1 MKKIAHLI
9 IATVVGM
16 LALCSCGGGSKGPSA
31 LEAQSE
37 RIAGDL
43 EALSQESPMFLA
55 GTSAEYAAPNLNVS
69 IEFADTTVNVNSY
82 TEALVQYV
90 LAQYLKNHTGANLDA
105 VINTL
110 SAEKGSLNLRLSDTH
125 GNSREY
131 GVNAGRLKQLVKL
144 KPMELSFNDVR
155 TNVSDI
161 MAAKC
166 PAYITAHNAAD
177 CEFEIK
183 GGFAQYTL
191 AFERASAYNSLNQGS
206 LTGRYLKVIKPEYE
220 AFGACRPMIEELLRS
235 LSIDGYRFIYTDKK
249 GTKTI
254 SAGMPWRLINE

>member
-110 SAEKGSLNLRLSDTH
+110 SAER
-125 GNSREY
+125 
-131 GVNAGRLKQLVKL
+131 
-144 KPMELSFNDVR
+144 VR
-155 TNVSDI
+155 
-161 MAAKC
+161 
-166 PAYITAHNAAD
+166 
-177 CEFEIK
+177 
-183 GGFAQYTL
+183 
-191 AFERASAYNSLNQGS
+191 
-206 LTGRYLKVIKPEYE
+206 
-220 AFGACRPMIEELLRS
+220 
-235 LSIDGYRFIYTDKK
+235 
-249 GTKTI
+249 
-254 SAGMPWRLINE
+254 